1 MFPHLS
7 TNESAPVLVQGRDPI
22 RLFRN
27 LRLGLLPRLLVL
39 TGLFAAELLILSL
52 WLDNASLASR
62 TGLAG
67 FIGHWGAW
75 AVRACVGFAAIFFT
89 FAYLKS
95 RSTFLRMSSQAAAA
109 PIHPALFVAHLFAMA
124 AFGAISWALYGNH
137 GVSVPETVIAFV
149 WLLAGCAALIYAAL
163 ALLPFPL
170 WRQIVSET
178 GFLSLYAVLAVV
190 AACVAGVYGQT
201 AWIPSGRFTFSL
213 VKALLSL
220 FVSGIIADPAT
231 MTLGTPAFSVQIAPQ
246 CSGFE
251 GAGLML
257 AFGIVWLCLFRK
269 ESRFPQALLLLPA
282 GVATIYLLNTVRITA
297 FILIGNAGAEQI
309 ALGGFHS
316 QAGWIAF
323 NVVALG
329 FSVAARRVPWVTR
342 LNQHREPSSTNPTA
356 TYLLPFLSILAA
368 GMIATAASAGF
379 EWLYPIRFVAVGGVL
394 WFCRREYAKL
404 DWKFT
409 WFGPAIGVLVFALWI
424 AVDAF
429 LNGAPHD
436 AMPQALAASSASPRA
451 TWIVFRTLAAVI
463 TVPIAEELVFRGF
476 FIRRLISPDFESVPF
491 TTFTWLGLSI
501 SSLAFGLLHG
511 NLWFA
516 GILAGLLYGWAF
528 LRRGRI
534 GEAVIAHATT
544 NALLSAYVLIF
555 HHWRLW

>member
-1 MFPHLS
+1 MFPHLF
-7 TNESAPVLVQGRDPI
+7 TNASAPVLLHGRV
-22 RLFRN
+22 RLSRN
-27 LRLGLLPRLLVL
+27 PRLGILPRLLVL

-75 AVRACVGFAAIFFT
+75 TVRACVGFAAIFFT

-95 RSTFLRMSSQAAAA
+95 RSTFVRISGQAGAA
-109 PIHPALFVAHLFAMA
+109 PIHRALLVAHLFAMA
-124 AFGAISWALYGNH
+124 AFGATSWALYGNH
-137 GVSVPETVIAFV
+137 GVSVPETLIAFV
-149 WLLAGCAALIYAAL
+149 WLLAGCAGFVFAAL

-190 AACVAGVYGQT
+190 AACIAGVYSQT

-213 VKALLSL
+213 VKALLGL
-220 FVSGIIADPAT
+220 FVSGIIADSAT

-257 AFGIVWLCLFRK
+257 AFGVTWLCLFRK
-269 ESRFPQALLLLPA
+269 ESRFPHALLLLPA
-282 GVATIYLLNTVRITA
+282 GVATIYLLNAFRITA
-297 FILIGNAGAEQI
+297 LILIGNAGAEQI
-309 ALGGFHS
+309 AVGGFHS

-329 FSVAARRVPWVTR
+329 FSVAARRVPWFTT
-342 LNQHREPSSTNPTA
+342 LNRHPREPSSTNPTA
-356 TYLLPFLSILAA
+356 TYLLPFLGILAA

-379 EWLYPIRFVAVGGVL
+379 EWLYPIRFVAAGGVL

-424 AVDAF
+424 AVDA
-429 LNGAPHD
+429 LVNGASND
-436 AMPQALAASSASPRA
+436 AMPQALAGASASARMM
-451 TWIVFRTLAAVI
+451 WIVFRTLVAVI
-463 TVPIAEELVFRGF
+463 TVPIAEERVFRGF
-476 FIRRLISPDFESVPF
+476 FIRRLISADFESLPL
-491 TTFTWLGLSI
+491 TTFTWLGLGV

-516 GILAGLLYGWAF
+516 GILAGVLYGWAL

-544 NALLSAYVLIF
+544 NALLAAYVLIF
-555 HHWRLW
+555 HHWHLW

>member
-1 MFPHLS
+1 MSPLPFLYTGVIPLVCLAI
-7 TNESAPVLVQGRDPI
+7 SA
-22 RLFRN
+22 F
-27 LRLGLLPRLLVL
+27 GLLPRLLIL
-39 TGLFAAELLILSL
+39 TGLFAVELLILSL

-75 AVRACVGFAAIFFT
+75 TVRACVGFAAIFFT

-95 RSTFLRMSSQAAAA
+95 RSTFLRISAQAAAA
-109 PIHPALFVAHLFAMA
+109 PIHLALLAAHLFAMA
-124 AFGAISWALYGNH
+124 WFGATSWALYGNH
-137 GVSVPETVIAFV
+137 VASIPETVVASV
-149 WLLAGCAALIYAAL
+149 WLVAGCSSLIFAAL
-163 ALLPFPL
+163 ALLPISP

-178 GFLSLYAVLAVV
+178 GFLSLYAGLAVV
-190 AACVAGVYGQT
+190 AACTAGVYSQT
-201 AWIPSGRFTFSL
+201 AWVPSGRFTFSL
-213 VKALLSL
+213 VKALLSF

-282 GVATIYLLNTVRITA
+282 GVATIYLLNAVRITA
-297 FILIGNAGAEQI
+297 LILIGNAGAEQI
-309 ALGGFHS
+309 AVGGFHS

-329 FSVAARRVPWVTR
+329 FSVAARRVPWFTT
-342 LNQHREPSSTNPTA
+342 LNQHRDPSSTNPTA
-356 TYLLPFLSILAA
+356 TYLLPFLGILAA

-379 EWLYPIRFVAVGGVL
+379 EWLYPIRFAAAGGVL

-409 WFGPAIGVLVFALWI
+409 WLGPAIGVLVFALWI

-429 LNGAPHD
+429 VNGASND
-436 AMPQALAASSASPRA
+436 AMPQALAVSSASARA
-451 TWIVFRTLAAVI
+451 SWIVFRTLAAVI

-476 FIRRLISPDFESVPF
+476 FIRRLISAEFESVPL
-491 TTFTWLGLSI
+491 TAFTWLGLSI
-501 SSLAFGLLHG
+501 SSIAFGLLHG

-516 GILAGLLYGWAF
+516 GIVTGLLYGWAL

-534 GEAVIAHATT
+534 GEAVMAHATT
-544 NALLSAYVLIF
+544 NALLATYVLIF

>member
-7 TNESAPVLVQGRDPI
+7 TNESAPVLLSGRDPLGLS
-22 RLFRN
+22 RD
-27 LRLGLLPRLLVL
+27 LRLGLLPRLVVL

-75 AVRACVGFAAIFFT
+75 IVRACVGFAAIFFT

-95 RSTFLRMSSQAAAA
+95 NSTLRRLSNQATNA
-109 PIHPALFVAHLFAMA
+109 PIPRALLTAHLFAMA
-124 AFGAISWALYGNH
+124 SFGAISWALYGNH
-137 GVSVPETVIAFV
+137 TADVPQTVIAFV
-149 WLLAGCAALIYAAL
+149 WLLAGCSGFIFASL
-163 ALLPFPL
+163 ALLPLPF

-190 AACVAGVYGQT
+190 AACIAGVYSQT
-201 AWIPSGRFTFSL
+201 AWVPSGRFTFSL
-213 VKALLSL
+213 VKTFLSF

-282 GVATIYLLNTVRITA
+282 GVATIYLLNAVRITA
-297 FILIGNAGAEQI
+297 LILIGNAGAKQI
-309 ALGGFHS
+309 AVGGFHS

-329 FSVAARRVPWVTR
+329 FSVVARRVSWFTTLTER
-342 LNQHREPSSTNPTA
+342 REPTSSNPTA

-379 EWLYPIRFVAVGGVL
+379 EWLYPTRFLAAGGVL
-394 WFCRREYAKL
+394 WFCRREVAKL
-404 DWKFT
+404 DWRFT
-409 WFGPAIGVLVFALWI
+409 WFGPAIGVLVFVLWI
-424 AVDAF
+424 AVDA
-429 LNGAPHD
+429 LVNGASSD
-436 AMPQALAASSASPRA
+436 AMPQALAASTAPARA
-451 TWIVFRTLAAVI
+451 TWILFRTLAAVT
-463 TVPIAEELVFRGF
+463 TVPIAEELVFRGL
-476 FIRRLISPDFESVPF
+476 FIRRLISPDFESLPL
-491 TTFTWLGLSI
+491 TTFTWFGLGV

-516 GILAGLLYGWAF
+516 GILAGLLYGWAL

-534 GEAVIAHATT
+534 GDAVIAHATT
-544 NALLSAYVLIF
+544 NALLAAYVLIF